1 MPVLRTVSKP
11 PLKIRPHYSRSPK
24 ILLDFLNT
32 SYQFSKSKTFQQEK
46 EMWPVDCVKLSS
58 CFSLWADSASFSERF
73 IILCVN
79 TISARSHIFFS
90 RLNLCQTYLKKYLM
104 LQNYLTEPVNTS
116 QLLSIRVAKML
127 ADIRNCVDKKP
138 QPTCF
143 YSKYFSIAGTM
154 PLPLKHLNYL
164 SLSPNYAR
172 SVTES

>member
-1 MPVLRTVSKP
+1 
-11 PLKIRPHYSRSPK
+11 
-24 ILLDFLNT
+24 
-32 SYQFSKSKTFQQEK
+32 
-46 EMWPVDCVKLSS
+46 MWPVDCVKLSS

-73 IILCVN
+73 AILCVN

-143 YSKYFSIAGTM
+143 
-154 PLPLKHLNYL
+154 
-164 SLSPNYAR
+164 
-172 SVTES
+172 